1 MKPQLEK
8 LFREK
13 CTHPHANGAYT
24 TDKGSDH
31 DYILGYYASEFE
43 GKQDSVTDIL
53 EIGVMSGGSLML
65 WHHYF
70 NSGNIEGIDVY
81 EDTIKNYESIRGDK
95 EFPRIT
101 IHIADAYDPQVCSS
115 LFANGK
121 YDYIIDDGP
130 HSLQSMKDA
139 ISLYMPKLKKGGK
152 LVIEDVQ
159 DYKWFEQLAHHAD
172 SLGYHQHTIFDMR
185 KNKNRSDDMIFELV
199 NNGTEKA

>member
-70 NSGNIEGIDVY
+70 NSANIEGTDVY
-81 EDTIKNYESIRGDK
+81 ENTIKNYESIRGDK

-101 IHIADAYDPQVCSS
+101 IHIADIGQLCLLAGTAGQMPGRFDQSKSCAVSVPLACKRHEQMQQVGEDIEQAQVHAGGRHDVVG
-115 LFANGK
+115 LAAVHDARQVVQQEQGEHHHDQGGDRQGK
-121 YDYIIDDGP
+121 RRD
-130 HSLQSMKDA
+130 LQEHVGD
-139 ISLYMPKLKKGGK
+139 
-152 LVIEDVQ
+152 
-159 DYKWFEQLAHHAD
+159 
-172 SLGYHQHTIFDMR
+172 
-185 KNKNRSDDMIFELV
+185 
-199 NNGTEKA
+199 

>member
-70 NSGNIEGIDVY
+70 NSANIEGIDIGKHVAEIKEGGNSCGVGVEQGG
-81 EDTIKNYESIRGDK
+81 EDQLQGAGGLQRAAQRLAEGGAGEGEGSHG
-95 EFPRIT
+95 
-101 IHIADAYDPQVCSS
+101 V
-115 LFANGK
+115 
-121 YDYIIDDGP
+121 GP
-130 HSLQSMKDA
+130 GRVAEGHSRRSAGAAPAAGYGAAAGQTVVGHRSR
-139 ISLYMPKLKKGGK
+139 
-152 LVIEDVQ
+152 Q
-159 DYKWFEQLAHHAD
+159 HHR
-172 SLGYHQHTIFDMR
+172 Q
-185 KNKNRSDDMIFELV
+185 
-199 NNGTEKA
+199 